1 LCPLP
6 APHGLCHQQ
15 RLLFSLP
22 PPLAQAVGCP
32 VPNMSCIPAQ
42 ALCAL
47 PECALALT
55 CYFPPQRTHLPP
67 APPTPT
73 HTHTHTHTLYTHTVC
88 THPGWRLTPPMHPTL
103 CLPSIH
109 YTPRTSQHPHPS
121 PDACAGLC
129 PHMLGSMPALGHL
142 HYSQQCKAFLPQLQ
156 WPIYDKG
163 RIWGPLLALA

>member
-1 LCPLP
+1 MASATSKGCSFPCPHPWHKLLAVLFPTCLAFLP
-6 APHGLCHQQ
+6 KPFVLFLSVHWLSHAIFLPRELTFLLPH
-15 RLLFSLP
+15 
-22 PPLAQAVGCP
+22 PL
-32 VPNMSCIPAQ
+32 
-42 ALCAL
+42 
-47 PECALALT
+47 
-55 CYFPPQRTHLPP
+55 R
-67 APPTPT
+67 